1 MANISVTLTQQDA
14 TASMATIRNHQVVM
28 DRPETKG
35 GNNIGPMGGEILLAS
50 LGGCFM
56 SNMRAAIAARNDI
69 EVKQIALAVTAT
81 VSNHPDRF
89 SAIDMQVTANADH
102 TELQKL
108 VAIADR
114 SCVVANTL
122 RSAVALTIST
132 E

>member
-1 MANISVTLTQQDA
+1 MANISITLTQQDA
-14 TASMATIRNHQVVM
+14 TASLATIRNHQIAM
-28 DRPETKG
+28 DRPEAKG

-81 VSNHPDRF
+81 LSSQPDRF
-89 SAIDMQVTANADH
+89 SEIDMRVTATADH
-102 TELQKL
+102 AELQKL

-114 SCVVANTL
+114 SCIVANTL
-122 RSAVALTIST
+122 RSAVTLTIST
-132 E
+132 G